1 MSELKSKQ
9 GTDSPQ
15 DDNGLSAEAGAS
27 ETLPTNAEDRA
38 AAAALSSLNAPTT
51 AADAGEDAE
60 EDGAKKPSSADQEAL
75 GKAMSRLEM
84 IAGGSAKKAAAG
96 GDKKSKTTTT
106 AAAAGEI
113 AAAAGA
119 SGEVVKKKP
128 VKVAAEDVNFL
139 VDQLDLTKIKATE
152 LLRDHE
158 GNAIK
163 AIRAFISPAISA
175 A

>member
-1 MSELKSKQ
+1 MSEQKSKQ

-60 EDGAKKPSSADQEAL
+60 EGGAKKPSSADQEAL

-84 IAGGSAKKAAAG
+84 IAGGAKKAAAG

-128 VKVAAEDVNFL
+128 VKVAAEDVNLL

-152 LLRDHE
+152 LLREHE

-163 AIRAFISPAISA
+163 AIRAFISPSIA
-175 A
+175 AA